1 MNDLKFKRGLLGAI
15 TIFFWAAQYIYLP
28 FLTPYLLSLSLSATA
43 VGIILGA
50 YGFTQM
56 MLRIPLGIAG
66 DIVQKYKLFIII
78 GVFLAGISSIIIML
92 FTKSIII
99 LIIANG
105 ISGIASATWV
115 SFTIL
120 FSSYYD
126 DSDGLKAM
134 GKLNMFLNMGVLF
147 AYVLGSLMIETL
159 GFNALLITRF
169 VFGVVGCILSF
180 FIKPETTVK
189 KTNVNWQSL
198 ASVMRNKK
206 LLVSSGLCAV
216 AFLILY
222 ATVFSFTTST
232 LKEIG
237 ANGFQIGVITSLF
250 SIGSILISF
259 IGTNGANKLGSKNMI
274 WISFLL
280 IAVYCAGISVSS
292 SVWIFFPLQFLCGIG
307 GGMLASTLMGMVIK
321 NVDMERKSTAMGV
334 YQSIYGVGMTLGP
347 ILMGFLVQYT
357 SKLSSFLCMTL
368 ISLACMVF
376 TIVSYQSVF
385 GVAVEKKLDKE
396 IPLQTTETKG

>member
-1 MNDLKFKRGLLGAI
+1 MTDIRFKRCLLCTI

-28 FLTPYLLSLSLSATA
+28 FLTPYLLSISLSATV

-56 MLRIPLGIAG
+56 ILRIPLGIAG
-66 DIVQKYKLFIII
+66 DMIKKHKRFIII
-78 GVFLAGISSIIIML
+78 GVFLAGISSML
-92 FTKSIII
+92 MMAFTKSIMI

-134 GKLNMFLNMGVLF
+134 GKLNMFMNIGVLF

-159 GFNALLITRF
+159 GFNALLITSF
-169 VFGVVGCILSF
+169 AFGMIGCVLSY

-189 KTNVNWQSL
+189 KTNVNWKSL
-198 ASVMRNKK
+198 ASVMKNKK
-206 LLVSSGLCAV
+206 LLVSYGLCAV

-259 IGTNGANKLGSKNMI
+259 FIGTNGAKQLGTKNML

-292 SVWIFFPLQFLCGIG
+292 SIWIFFPLQFLCGIG
-307 GGMLASTLMGMVIK
+307 GGMLVSTLMGMVIK
-321 NVDMERKSTAMGV
+321 NMD
-334 YQSIYGVGMTLGP
+334 P
-347 ILMGFLVQYT
+347 
-357 SKLSSFLCMTL
+357 
-368 ISLACMVF
+368 
-376 TIVSYQSVF
+376 
-385 GVAVEKKLDKE
+385 EKKINSNGCVSVDLWHWYDTGSYPHGTISAIYNK
-396 IPLQTTETKG
+396 IQFIFMYDVHIAGLYGFVSL

>member
-1 MNDLKFKRGLLGAI
+1 MDDLKFKRGLLGAI

-56 MLRIPLGIAG
+56 ILRIPLGIAG

-92 FTKSIII
+92 FTKSVII

-147 AYVLGSLMIETL
+147 AYILGSLMIETL
-159 GFNALLITRF
+159 GFNALLITSF
-169 VFGVVGCILSF
+169 VFGVIGCILSF

-237 ANGFQIGVITSLF
+237 ANGI
-250 SIGSILISF
+250 
-259 IGTNGANKLGSKNMI
+259 
-274 WISFLL
+274 
-280 IAVYCAGISVSS
+280 
-292 SVWIFFPLQFLCGIG
+292 
-307 GGMLASTLMGMVIK
+307 
-321 NVDMERKSTAMGV
+321 
-334 YQSIYGVGMTLGP
+334 GMTLGP

-368 ISLACMVF
+368 ISLACMGF

-385 GVAVEKKLDKE
+385 GVAVKKKLGKE